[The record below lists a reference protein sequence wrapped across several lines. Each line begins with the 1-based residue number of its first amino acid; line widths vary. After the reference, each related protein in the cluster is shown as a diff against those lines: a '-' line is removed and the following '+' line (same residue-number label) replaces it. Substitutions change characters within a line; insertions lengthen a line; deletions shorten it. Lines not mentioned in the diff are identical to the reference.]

1 MDDIDECLT
10 NSGLIGEQRTGR
22 YRVKPVLVPET
33 IQQICVH
40 ACLEERVLDFVVLMG
55 MQTEVLELLG
65 GHGRDTSDL
74 LRRFQLLSVVIC
86 VGAEDADFYLASRH
100 GHLWVHNDSQGRVL
114 YHLLLLLSLNVN
126 T

>member
-1 MDDIDECLT
+1 M
-10 NSGLIGEQRTGR
+10 
-22 YRVKPVLVPET
+22 KPVLVPET

-74 LRRFQLLSVVIC
+74 LCRFQLLSVVIC